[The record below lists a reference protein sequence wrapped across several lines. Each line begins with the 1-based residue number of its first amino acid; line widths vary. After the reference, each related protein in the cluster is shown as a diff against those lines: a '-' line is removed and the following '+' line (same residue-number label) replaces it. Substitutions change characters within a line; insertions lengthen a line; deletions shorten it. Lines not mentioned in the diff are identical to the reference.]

1 MPLYEYESNEDG
13 EIVTL
18 LRSMS
23 EADAPVEDPSGQGRT
38 FRRRHS
44 VFGVGTGVAAPAAM
58 PPSMPPPMPGAGGCC
73 PCGVD
78 ANQCGRLN

>member
-18 LRSMS
+18 LRPMAK
-23 EADAPVEDPSGQGRT
+23 ADAPVDDPSGRGRT

-44 VFGVGTGVAAPAAM
+44 VFGVGTGVAAPA
-58 PPSMPPPMPGAGGCC
+58 SMPPPMPGSGGCC